1 MGVIIDK
8 RLTFKKHTDNALRR
22 IRKFLTVE
30 KVKILVN
37 AFTDRRFSYVLLMW
51 MFCGKTFC
59 SEIEKN
65 HHRTLEVI
73 YSIDG
78 SYNNFLLLCLNS
90 PSVFRF
96 IFKSISQINP
106 EFMWSFFKHKKLYCN
121 LRKGAIIN
129 LPQYHGTTVQ
139 MLFTFSF
146 MEQSSC

>member
-78 SYNNFLLLCLNS
+78 SYNNFLLVSNS
-90 PSVFRF
+90 ASIHLQFLGSYLKVYL
-96 IFKSISQINP
+96 KSIQ
-106 EFMWSFFKHKKLYCN
+106 N
-121 LRKGAIIN
+121 LCGRSLSTKSCTAI
-129 LPQYHGTTVQ
+129 
-139 MLFTFSF
+139 
-146 MEQSSC
+146 